1 MELVL
6 IAFELFEIADWSE
19 VKPVKLEEDW
29 DTRDVM
35 LMLTEFVR
43 VEVAAMLLEMVAWFD
58 VMLVMLLLIVR
69 IEDDKLVFVVEMP

>member
-1 MELVL
+1 
-6 IAFELFEIADWSE
+6 
-19 VKPVKLEEDW
+19 
-29 DTRDVM
+29 M